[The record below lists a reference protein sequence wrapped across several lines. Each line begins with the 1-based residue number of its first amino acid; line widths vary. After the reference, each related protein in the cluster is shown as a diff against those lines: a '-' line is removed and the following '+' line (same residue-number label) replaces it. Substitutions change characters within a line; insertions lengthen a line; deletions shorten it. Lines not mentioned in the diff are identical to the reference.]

1 LTTTLD
7 FSARRKLGQFTY
19 DAAFSAHEEVLV
31 LFGHSGAGKSLT
43 LQFAAGLLK
52 PDGGRIVLGGQTVF
66 DSAANVNVPP
76 QGRKVGYVVQELA
89 LFEHMSVAENVAFGV
104 PSGTHRKARVE
115 QLLTLLNLSGFEDRR
130 PRTLSGGQRQRVALA
145 RAIARDAPLLLLDE
159 PFSALDDSLRTSM
172 RKELLRLR
180 AELGLTILFVT
191 HDLRE
196 AHFLADRVAVFD
208 AGRLLQI
215 GARADI
221 FKRPNSRRVGEL
233 TGVPNIWRGVVR
245 ASDGPA
251 VLVEVDGVALH
262 AVAASGTLACGQAVE
277 VMVRA
282 ERINLRR
289 DLAADPGRQ
298 NLITARV
305 VSEYAY
311 GSTHTLHLAPTGAG
325 PAMEVEIAA
334 RPYEVLGVAGRK
346 LFNVELDPDDVHVV
360 PVSES

>member
-1 LTTTLD
+1 MSATLD
-7 FSARRKLGQFTY
+7 FDARRKLGSFTY
-19 DAAFSAHEEVLV
+19 DVAFSAHDEVLV

-43 LQFAAGLLK
+43 LQFVAGLLK
-52 PDGGRIVLGGQTVF
+52 PEAGHIALGGETVF
-66 DSAANVNVPP
+66 DSATNVNVPP
-76 QGRKVGYVVQELA
+76 QGRRVGYVVQELA
-89 LFEHMSVAENVAFGV
+89 LFEHMTVAQNIAFGI
-104 PSGTHRKARVE
+104 PAGADKNARVG
-115 QLLTLLNLSGFEDRR
+115 QLLQLLNLSGFENRR

-208 AGRLLQI
+208 EGRLLQI
-215 GARADI
+215 GPREDI
-221 FKRPNSRRVGEL
+221 FKRPNSRRVAEL
-233 TGVPNIWRGVVR
+233 TGVPNIWRGTVV
-245 ASDGPA
+245 AAGPQS
-251 VLVEVDGVALH
+251 LTVEVDGFALQS
-262 AVAASGTLACGQAVE
+262 AARDEAFACGQAVD

-289 DLAADPGRQ
+289 DLSADPGRR
-298 NLITARV
+298 NLVTADV
-305 VSEYAY
+305 TSEYAY
-311 GSTHTLHLAPTGAG
+311 GSTHTLHLAPAGPG

-334 RPYEVLGVAGRK
+334 RPYEVLGVATRK
-346 LFNVELDPDDVHVV
+346 RFNVEIDPEDVHVV
-360 PVSES
+360 PAQAE